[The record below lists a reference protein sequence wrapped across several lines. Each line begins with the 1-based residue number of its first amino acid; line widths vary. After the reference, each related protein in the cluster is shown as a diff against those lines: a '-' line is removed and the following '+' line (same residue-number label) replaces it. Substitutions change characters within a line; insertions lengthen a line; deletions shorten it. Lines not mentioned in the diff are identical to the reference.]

1 MFWMA
6 GNISICWNSNFYGHL
21 KLIFKKL
28 LMKYPLI
35 ALLFTF
41 LSLNAFAQVHVG
53 LSAGPNL
60 SFWTWELK
68 ELHYVLGFEPAVGM
82 RTVVLGEWQ
91 ISPVLGVRAEVGA
104 QVKANKK
111 VRRLVFESDI
121 IAGNFDGTP
130 WTFRENYQYWEGSL
144 LVQLS
149 PFKKFRP
156 LYLLA
161 GGTAGRLE
169 NGWNKTS
176 GSEAGNKS
184 SSKTAI
190 DVKDGNWN
198 RAAFAA
204 DMGLGVNI
212 PLGKLSILKVEGRFQ
227 YGLSQLAQTNDV
239 DARVNSALFTLGY
252 LHRL

>member
-1 MFWMA
+1 
-6 GNISICWNSNFYGHL
+6 
-21 KLIFKKL
+21 
-28 LMKYPLI
+28 MKHALI
-35 ALLFTF
+35 ALLFIF
-41 LSLNAFAQVHVG
+41 LSPSAFAQVHVG

-68 ELHYVLGFEPAVGM
+68 ELNYDLGFEPAVGM

-91 ISPVLGVRAEVGA
+91 VSPVLGVRAEVGA
-104 QVKANKK
+104 QVKANKII
-111 VRRLVFESDI
+111 RNLVFPSDI
-121 IAGNFDGTP
+121 IAGDFDGTP
-130 WTFRENYQYWEGSL
+130 WTFRDNYHYWEGSL

-149 PFKKFRP
+149 PLKKFRP

-169 NGWNKTS
+169 SGWKKTS

-212 PLGKLSILKVEGRFQ
+212 PLAKVGILKTEGRFQ
-227 YGLSQLAQTNDV
+227 YGLSQLDQTNDV
-239 DARVNSALFTLGY
+239 DARVNSLLFTLGY

>member
-1 MFWMA
+1 MA
-6 GNISICWNSNFYGHL
+6 GNISICWNNNFYGHL
-21 KLIFKKL
+21 ELVFKKL
-28 LMKYPLI
+28 RMKHPLI
-35 ALLFTF
+35 ALLFIF
-41 LSLNAFAQVHVG
+41 LSSNALAQVHIG
-53 LSAGPNL
+53 LSAGPNM
-60 SFWTWELK
+60 SYWTWELK
-68 ELHYVLGFEPAVGM
+68 ELNFDLGFEPAMGM

-91 ISPVLGVRAEVGA
+91 VSPVLTVRAELGA
-104 QVKANKK
+104 QVKANKII
-111 VRRLVFESDI
+111 RNLVFEEDI
-121 IAGNFDGTP
+121 LAGNFGGTP
-130 WTFRENYQYWEGSL
+130 WTFRDNYHYWEGSL
-144 LVQLS
+144 LAQVS
-149 PFKKFRP
+149 PLKKFRP

-227 YGLSQLAQTNDV
+227 YGLTQLAQTKDV
-239 DARVNSALFTLGY
+239 DARVNSVLFTLGY